1 MPHGGY
7 HGVVKVGNTI
17 VQQGSPAG
25 APPGQGG
32 QYNPDGYATEMA
44 GSSAPSTT
52 ESIEKQIEDIKEAV
66 DDFLIDNVYT

>member
-7 HGVVKVGNTI
+7 HGVVKVGDTT

-44 GSSAPSTT
+44 GGICTST
-52 ESIEKQIEDIKEAV
+52 KQS
-66 DDFLIDNVYT
+66 NC